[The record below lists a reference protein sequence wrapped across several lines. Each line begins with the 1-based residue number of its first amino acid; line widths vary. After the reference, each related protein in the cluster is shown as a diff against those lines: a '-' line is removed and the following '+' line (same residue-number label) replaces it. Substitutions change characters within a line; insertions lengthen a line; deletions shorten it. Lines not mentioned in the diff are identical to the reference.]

1 MNTIKIFTL
10 LLFSLLILSSCN
22 DEDEYT
28 WTDIPNSEVKPVTA
42 HNKVIYEV
50 NVYSYS
56 SGHNFKGLESD
67 LPRLKELGIDILWL
81 MPIHPRGEENRA
93 GTLGSPYSVK
103 DYKAINPDYGTSEDF
118 KSLVNTAHA
127 MGMEI
132 WLDWVAN
139 HTAWDNVWVAGHL
152 DYYAEKDG
160 ELSLIHI

>member
-1 MNTIKIFTL
+1 MINDNGLLKFDSMNTIKIFTL

-118 KSLVNTAHA
+118 KSLVNTDHA
-127 MGMEI
+127 MGREI
-132 WLDWVAN
+132 L
-139 HTAWDNVWVAGHL
+139 
-152 DYYAEKDG
+152 
-160 ELSLIHI
+160 